1 MSRLLMAMLL
11 LVLSALPVSAAGASE
26 LFGQGNTHFGL
37 VAGNGYAFDESYFV
51 IGASATYYVIDGLG
65 VGLSIEN
72 WSGSSPGMTKYSPY
86 LQYVYYQASKV
97 KPYLGGF
104 YRDTAIS
111 GQPSIYSYGSRAGI
125 YVSSGR
131 SAYFGAGFVHESY
144 LDCDTKVYSTCSET
158 YPEISFIFAF

>member
-1 MSRLLMAMLL
+1 MNRLLITMLL
-11 LVLSALPVSAAGASE
+11 LALSALPVSAAQAGVM
-26 LFGQGNTHFGL
+26 FGKGDANFGV
-37 VAGNGYAFDESYFV
+37 VAGNGYAFNESYLV

-86 LQYVYYQASKV
+86 LQYVYYQAKV
-97 KPYLGGF
+97 KPYVGVF
-104 YRDTAIS
+104 YRDTEIS
-111 GQPSIYSYGSRAGI
+111 GQPSLYSYGSRAGV

-131 SAYFGAGFVHESY
+131 SAHFGLGFVHESY
-144 LDCDTKVYSTCSET
+144 IDCDTKVYSTCSET